1 VFSIEKNR
9 NGTSDIDLEFVK
21 EFGYYRFDPLG
32 TWVAERLWHE
42 NSVET

>member
-1 VFSIEKNR
+1 
-9 NGTSDIDLEFVK
+9 VK